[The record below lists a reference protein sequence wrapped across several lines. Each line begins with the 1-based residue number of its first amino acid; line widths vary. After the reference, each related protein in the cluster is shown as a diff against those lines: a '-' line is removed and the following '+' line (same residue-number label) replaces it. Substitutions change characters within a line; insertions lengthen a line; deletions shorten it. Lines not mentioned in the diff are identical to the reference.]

1 MVVDLGYP
9 NFRTAVLV
17 GEVVGVEAVE
27 VEEVEEVG
35 AQTVGYLS

>member
-17 GEVVGVEAVE
+17 GEVVGAEVVE
-27 VEEVEEVG
+27 VVEVG
-35 AQTVGYLS
+35 AQKVGYLS